1 MPIKASS
8 SFKETSASLIF
19 EAKKGKIIQKS
30 IGFTRL
36 FTQFRDPVV
45 RPAAPRGAFRL
56 RGKEVVF
63 SQGAGFEAKVF
74 SWSFGNKTTDVIR
87 SNCRSSSVRPNKE
100 KVGKGRR
107 LTK

>member
-1 MPIKASS
+1 MV
-8 SFKETSASLIF
+8 
-19 EAKKGKIIQKS
+19 
-30 IGFTRL
+30 RL
-36 FTQFRDPVV
+36 
-45 RPAAPRGAFRL
+45 AAPQGSFGL

-63 SQGAGFEAKVF
+63 SQGAGLEAIF

-100 KVGKGRR
+100 KVGKGRP

>member
-1 MPIKASS
+1 MLR
-8 SFKETSASLIF
+8 EL
-19 EAKKGKIIQKS
+19 
-30 IGFTRL
+30 RL
-36 FTQFRDPVV
+36 PHTVVFFCLTPPPYTQFRDMGV
-45 RPAAPRGAFRL
+45 RPAPRGAFRL

-100 KVGKGRR
+100 KVGKGRP

>member
-1 MPIKASS
+1 MSTA
-8 SFKETSASLIF
+8 
-19 EAKKGKIIQKS
+19 
-30 IGFTRL
+30 FTRL
-36 FTQFRDPVV
+36 FTQFRDPVL
-45 RPAAPRGAFRL
+45 RPAPRGAFRL

-63 SQGAGFEAKVF
+63 LQGAGFEAKVF

-100 KVGKGRR
+100 KVGKGRP